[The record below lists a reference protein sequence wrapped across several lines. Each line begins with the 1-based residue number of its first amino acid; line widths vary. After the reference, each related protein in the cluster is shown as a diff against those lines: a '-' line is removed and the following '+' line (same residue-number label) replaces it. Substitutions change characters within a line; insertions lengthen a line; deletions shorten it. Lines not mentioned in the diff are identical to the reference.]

1 MIGTALMTEVIEHL
15 KGWSLEVAG
24 TQYCAEALSSVPW
37 MTLKNLADARSKL
50 THFRQQELEQK
61 SLIWAKEQA
70 ILKSIHCGEEQA
82 KTGVCLSIRA

>member
-37 MTLKNLADARSKL
+37 MTLKNLAAEKTKPSD
-50 THFRQQELEQK
+50 FRQQELEQK
-61 SLIWAKEQA
+61 SLIWAKEQD
-70 ILKSIHCGEEQA
+70 ILKTINYGEAQI
-82 KTGVCLSIRA
+82 KTGIFLSVRA

>member
-1 MIGTALMTEVIEHL
+1 MIGTTLMTEGIAHL
-15 KGWSLEVAG
+15 KGWTLEIAG
-24 TQYCAEALSSVPW
+24 IKYCAEALASVPW
-37 MTLKNLADARSKL
+37 VTLKNLAAEKTKL
-50 THFRQQELEQK
+50 SDFRQQELEQK

>member
-1 MIGTALMTEVIEHL
+1 MIGTTLMTEVIAHL
-15 KGWSLEVAG
+15 KGWTLEIAG
-24 TQYCAEALSSVPW
+24 IKYCAAALASVPW
-37 MTLKNLADARSKL
+37 VTLKNLAAEKTKL
-50 THFRQQELEQK
+50 SDFRQQELEQK

>member
-1 MIGTALMTEVIEHL
+1 MTEVIAHL
-15 KGWSLEVAG
+15 KGWTLEIAG
-24 TQYCAEALSSVPW
+24 IKYCAAALASVPW
-37 MTLKNLADARSKL
+37 VTLKNLAAEKTKL
-50 THFRQQELEQK
+50 SDFRQQELEQK